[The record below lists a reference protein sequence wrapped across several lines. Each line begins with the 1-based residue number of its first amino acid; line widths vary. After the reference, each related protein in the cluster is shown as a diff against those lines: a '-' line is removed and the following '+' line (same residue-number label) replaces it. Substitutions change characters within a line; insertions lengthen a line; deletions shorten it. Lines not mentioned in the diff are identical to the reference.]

1 MGQQHLFGRAGS
13 SVLPRA
19 GWGKHP
25 RSSAPPPSKA
35 REWDHPPRAGPSA
48 TIRARGAR
56 NSTEKSIPVRSERRQ
71 RDRNSSLSSEPLRSF
86 KSSRS
91 KQLGSAGGRAGPS
104 VGWGE
109 IPGCG
114 TGTSAGTG
122 KETAKDFRVPWW
134 NLGINCPGEVGNAPS
149 LPRECGKRT
158 LPALERWEMHPCG
171 PGSSRNTSSEPV
183 AQILVSL
190 FLSGLIIDGEE
201 RLY

>member
-1 MGQQHLFGRAGS
+1 MRAGS

-35 REWDHPPRAGPSA
+35 REWDHPPRAGSSA
-48 TIRARGAR
+48 TIRTRGVR

-71 RDRNSSLSSEPLRSF
+71 RDRNSSLGSEPLRSF

-91 KQLGSAGGRAGPS
+91 KQLGSDGGRAGPS

-134 NLGINCPGEVGNAPS
+134 NLGISCLGAV
-149 LPRECGKRT
+149 
-158 LPALERWEMHPCG
+158 EMHPRCLG
-171 PGSSRNTSSEPV
+171 NVGNE
-183 AQILVSL
+183 L
-190 FLSGLIIDGEE
+190 FLPWRGGKCTPVGQAPPETPAASQWHKSLCRYSSLD
-201 RLY
+201 